1 MARMLIVDD
10 EEDVLKELSEVFEDF
25 GYEIDT
31 ATNGAEGIEKIR
43 RNRPH
48 VMLLDVHM
56 PKMDG
61 LQVLSEAKKIDP
73 SLGVIMVTADREEEI
88 AKKAM
93 EQGAFDY
100 ITKPLDLDY
109 LRKSVV
115 VKMIHMLGSA
125 SVGLSSSAGVQ
136 EKDYSVI
143 SKWPPKILVATS
155 NQMKAALRNMLRNCG
170 VREIKFCVSTNEIF
184 SSIKPD
190 GDSGQLIILDNS
202 VLNIR
207 GDVNKARAWLVENH
221 KNILIFS
228 GPTRKEIVEA
238 LYAGIKDILTYPFSQ
253 DILER
258 KLRKLTGAPQAE
270 AGTDKYSENRNSC
283 RREIPV
289 VVLAASLSDSPLVAE
304 DVSGGGFRVVV
315 SKKPAEN
322 TSHNLS
328 IQVFSRI
335 FEGCKGKVA
344 WIQKNESQSQTWSV
358 GIFLD
363 MTDSDREEFSDMLEK
378 IQGMENLKA

>member
-31 ATNGAEGIEKIR
+31 ATNGVEGIEKIR

-115 VKMIHMLGSA
+115 VKMIQMLGSA

-170 VREIKFCVSTNEIF
+170 VQEIKFCVSTNEIF
-184 SSIKPD
+184 SSVKPD
-190 GDSGQLIILDNS
+190 DDRGQLIILDNS
-202 VLNIR
+202 VLNI
-207 GDVNKARAWLVENH
+207 
-221 KNILIFS
+221 
-228 GPTRKEIVEA
+228 
-238 LYAGIKDILTYPFSQ
+238 
-253 DILER
+253 
-258 KLRKLTGAPQAE
+258 
-270 AGTDKYSENRNSC
+270 
-283 RREIPV
+283 
-289 VVLAASLSDSPLVAE
+289 
-304 DVSGGGFRVVV
+304 
-315 SKKPAEN
+315 
-322 TSHNLS
+322 
-328 IQVFSRI
+328 
-335 FEGCKGKVA
+335 
-344 WIQKNESQSQTWSV
+344 
-358 GIFLD
+358 
-363 MTDSDREEFSDMLEK
+363 
-378 IQGMENLKA
+378 